1 MKKLITLIVAVLMAT
16 SLAFGQLF
24 INEIDY
30 DQPGTDA
37 YEFFELAGPA
47 GTYTNVVVDLINGTN
62 PAVPASYKTI
72 TLGNITLSN
81 ESDGY
86 GFYVVGVAAVEN
98 VDFVITPNE
107 NAIQNGAPDGIQLSV
122 NGTIVDGV
130 AYEGALNDLSG
141 NPMEDV
147 DSFGEDM
154 YEGLADTSISRVGL
168 DGSPWVVTS
177 HTPGAINTGQNLA
190 AGTNYDPVADAGPD
204 QLVMINTTVTLDGSG
219 SSDPNDNIEAYLWTQ
234 VGGTTV
240 TLGDASAVTTTFTA
254 PGATTDLLFELTV
267 TDSAAAVDKDTV
279 LIEVREPQD
288 SKLIISE
295 YIDGTSS
302 NKAVELYN
310 LDSNSVDLSGYVVKL
325 AGNGGDWN
333 YEVALTGT
341 LEGHDVYVITN
352 DQAAATEITS
362 NSDVTSN
369 ITWFNGNDALGLFL
383 NDVLVDVIGVQ
394 GENPGDGAGWSV
406 AGVTN
411 GTMDHTLIRKPSV
424 EAPTTNWAAAAGT
437 NADNSE
443 WIVQEYGYYTDLGS
457 HTAGPVA
464 YSFANA
470 AVTTDFPQA
479 GSEISISVDITPD
492 EGVSAPSSVK
502 VWYGFDGTQA
512 NSADMWLESGNTYAG
527 AIPAL
532 SQGDKALDYYI
543 SATGNGETVNSALYS
558 MIIAGTLTDISDIH
572 TNIATYDG
580 ELKTIEG
587 VITIGA
593 GVLRDDRTS
602 CYIQDE
608 SGRGL
613 NLYNSSEVLSDLTRG
628 TKVKLVGTVTP
639 YYTTVEIENFTY
651 TVVSTGNALP
661 ATNYVTVAEANS
673 DDHEGTLTTVS
684 GTFAEIQDY
693 TTSKNMILTSGT
705 DSAIVKVW
713 PTTGIDPA
721 NYTIGNEYSITGVG
735 SQYAG
740 EYQLLVG
747 YASDIQPYNAI
758 CDDCTPTEFG
768 LSKAYPNPF
777 NPSTTIEFSLTEA
790 TDFNIV
796 IYNITGQRVGV
807 LASGYAEPGV
817 YKQVWNASDFT
828 SGVYFL
834 RLEAG
839 ANIATQKVVLI
850 K

>member
-1 MKKLITLIVAVLMAT
+1 
-16 SLAFGQLF
+16 
-24 INEIDY
+24 
-30 DQPGTDA
+30 
-37 YEFFELAGPA
+37 
-47 GTYTNVVVDLINGTN
+47 
-62 PAVPASYKTI
+62 
-72 TLGNITLSN
+72 
-81 ESDGY
+81 
-86 GFYVVGVAAVEN
+86 
-98 VDFVITPNE
+98 
-107 NAIQNGAPDGIQLSV
+107 
-122 NGTIVDGV
+122 
-130 AYEGALNDLSG
+130 
-141 NPMEDV
+141 
-147 DSFGEDM
+147 
-154 YEGLADTSISRVGL
+154 
-168 DGSPWVVTS
+168 
-177 HTPGAINTGQNLA
+177 
-190 AGTNYDPVADAGPD
+190 
-204 QLVMINTTVTLDGSG
+204 
-219 SSDPNDNIEAYLWTQ
+219 
-234 VGGTTV
+234 
-240 TLGDASAVTTTFTA
+240 
-254 PGATTDLLFELTV
+254 
-267 TDSAAAVDKDTV
+267 
-279 LIEVREPQD
+279 
-288 SKLIISE
+288 
-295 YIDGTSS
+295 
-302 NKAVELYN
+302 
-310 LDSNSVDLSGYVVKL
+310 
-325 AGNGGDWN
+325 
-333 YEVALTGT
+333 
-341 LEGHDVYVITN
+341 
-352 DQAAATEITS
+352 
-362 NSDVTSN
+362 
-369 ITWFNGNDALGLFL
+369 
-383 NDVLVDVIGVQ
+383 
-394 GENPGDGAGWSV
+394 
-406 AGVTN
+406 
-411 GTMDHTLIRKPSV
+411 
-424 EAPTTNWAAAAGT
+424 
-437 NADNSE
+437 
-443 WIVQEYGYYTDLGS
+443 
-457 HTAGPVA
+457 VA

-558 MIIAGTLTDISDIH
+558 MVIAGTLTDISDIH

-639 YYTTVEIENFTY
+639 YYTTVEIEDFTY

>member
-1 MKKLITLIVAVLMAT
+1 MKKMIILIVAVLMAT
-16 SLAFGQLF
+16 SLAFGQLI

-30 DQPGTDA
+30 DQPSTDN

-47 GTYTNVVVDLINGTN
+47 GTYNNVVVDLINGNGGT
-62 PAVPASYKTI
+62 SYMTI
-72 TLGNITLSN
+72 NLGNITLLDESN
-81 ESDGY
+81 GY
-86 GFYVVGVAAVEN
+86 GFYVVGVAGVEN
-98 VDFVITPNE
+98 VDNTP
-107 NAIQNGAPDGIQLSV
+107 ADFSLQNGSPDGIQVSV
-122 NGTIVDGV
+122 GGVIVDAV
-130 AYEGALNDLSG
+130 AYEGSLNDLSG
-141 NPMEDV
+141 NPMEVTD
-147 DSFGEDM
+147 DGSYYAPET
-154 YEGLADTSISRVGL
+154 APDTSFSRIGL
-168 DGSPWVVTS
+168 DNSPWVATLN
-177 HTPGAINTGQNLA
+177 TPGAINTGQSLE
-190 AGTNYDPVADAGPD
+190 AGTNYDPIANAGAD
-204 QLVMINTTVTLDGSG
+204 QLVLINEEVTLDGTG
-219 SSDPNDNIEAYLWTQ
+219 SSDPNNNIASYLWSQ
-234 VGGTTV
+234 VSGTTV
-240 TLGDASAVTTTFTA
+240 SLTNANTSTATFTA
-254 PGATTDLLFELTV
+254 PGVNADLVFELVV
-267 TDSAAAVDKDTV
+267 TDSASASDRDTV
-279 LIEVREPQD
+279 EIAVREPQD
-288 SKLIISE
+288 LKLIISE
-295 YIDGTSS
+295 YIEGDGGN
-302 NKAVELYN
+302 NKAIELYN
-310 LDSNSVDLSGYVVKL
+310 LDSNAVSLTGYSVKL
-325 AGNGGDWN
+325 ASNGEGWGSE
-333 YEVALTGT
+333 EVLSGT
-341 LEGHDVYVITN
+341 LEGNGVYVIAN
-352 DQAAATEITS
+352 SSSIQSILDIADITS
-362 NSDVTSN
+362 TVTY
-369 ITWFNGNDALGLFL
+369 FNGQDAVGLFL
-383 NDVLVDVIGVQ
+383 NGVLVDVIGVPTEVIAT
-394 GENPGDGAGWSV
+394 GGGWDV

-411 GTMDHTLIRKPSV
+411 ATTNHTLIRKPSI
-424 EAPTTNWAAAAGT
+424 EAANSDWASSAGT

-443 WIVQEYGYYTDLGS
+443 WIVMEANYFTDLGS

-479 GSEISISVDITPD
+479 GSEISITVDITPD
-492 EGVSAPSSVK
+492 EGVSAPSTVK

-558 MIIAGTLTDISDIH
+558 MVIAGTLTDISDIH

-593 GVLRDDRTS
+593 GILRDDRTS

-613 NLYNSSEVLSDLTRG
+613 NLYYETEVLSDLTRG

-684 GTFAEIQDY
+684 GTFAEIQ
-693 TTSKNMILTSGT
+693 TFATSKNMILTSGT

-735 SQYAG
+735 SQYMS